1 MWTNFNYWATVLLT
15 AMVWGVTA
23 RDAGNTLSVAAYQH
37 TAILDQRGDFV
48 MRWTPEEESLRV
60 EIQDRYAHGETTP
73 VVDHSQ
79 DMVVEGGYQNDT
91 HTVIR
96 FSRPWNTCDKSQD
109 MKLSGD
115 TMKIIWAFGEEDPV
129 DEMVMERHAQRGV
142 KSIYLKEPSFALPP
156 LTEDIE
162 AWDIRAPNVSLP
174 SHTDTVYWCKLYKA
188 PDYVNGAHIIGF
200 EPLITK
206 DNLAYVHHMVLY
218 NCIGSPSHL
227 DKWAQHDGVQC
238 YTSNMPPSWYSCTT
252 TYIAWAVGSE
262 GESVRLS
269 VTEYRT
275 EGRETKPMIDVWVY
289 LM

>member
-1 MWTNFNYWATVLLT
+1 MPRVHSLLT
-15 AMVWGVTA
+15 NV
-23 RDAGNTLSVAAYQH
+23 
-37 TAILDQRGDFV
+37 
-48 MRWTPEEESLRV
+48 
-60 EIQDRYAHGETTP
+60 
-73 VVDHSQ
+73 
-79 DMVVEGGYQNDT
+79 
-91 HTVIR
+91 
-96 FSRPWNTCDKSQD
+96 
-109 MKLSGD
+109 KLS
-115 TMKIIWAFGEEDPV
+115 
-129 DEMVMERHAQRGV
+129 
-142 KSIYLKEPSFALPP
+142 P
-156 LTEDIE
+156 L
-162 AWDIRAPNVSLP
+162 N
-174 SHTDTVYWCKLYKA
+174 KQ
-188 PDYVNGAHIIGF
+188 F